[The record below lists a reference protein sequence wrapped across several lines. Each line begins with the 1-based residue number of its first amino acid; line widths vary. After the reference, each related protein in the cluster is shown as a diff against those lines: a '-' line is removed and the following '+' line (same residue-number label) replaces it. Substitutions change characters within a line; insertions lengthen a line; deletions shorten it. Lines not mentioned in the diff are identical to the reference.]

1 MSIKKIGFAISG
13 PIASGKTYT
22 SKRLATIFDCNIYS
36 FSTQLKQFTTILE
49 KEYPQLDAG
58 NRKLLQTA
66 GQGLKSVLG
75 SDIWVNATL
84 KKIHSDELPADED
97 GMTFAIIDD
106 LRFISEYDA
115 LKNDKKCK
123 WYFIYLGV
131 PKLTLLERIK
141 ILYPENWKEHL
152 DESINQDEAIS
163 LNKYDCIAFSI
174 DHTLKFVYTIVRGL

>member
-22 SKRLATIFDCNIYS
+22 SKILATIFDCNIYS

-49 KEYPQLDAG
+49 NEYPQLTTG
-58 NRKLLQTA
+58 NKSRKLLQTA

-84 KKIHSDELPADED
+84 KKIHNDAADD
-97 GMTFAIIDD
+97 MTFAVIDD

-115 LKNDKKCK
+115 LKNDKQCK

-152 DESINQDEAIS
+152 DESINKDEAIS